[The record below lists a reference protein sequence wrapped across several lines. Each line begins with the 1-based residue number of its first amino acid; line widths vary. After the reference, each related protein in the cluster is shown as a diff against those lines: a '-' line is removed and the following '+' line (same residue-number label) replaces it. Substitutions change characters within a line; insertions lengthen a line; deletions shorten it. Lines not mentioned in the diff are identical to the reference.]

1 MINKLL
7 HIFLI
12 LILNIITS
20 SSTYAA
26 EVFNF
31 DVTEVEIIEEG
42 NKFIGKN
49 GGTATSSDGTIIKA
63 NNFEYDKLKNILIA
77 IGDVEIDDKKENII
91 ITSQKVTYFKN
102 KEFIFSEGQ
111 SQAINEGII
120 IDADNFEYNKIEDRK
135 IIFHSKL
142 ENDNMILNISDN
154 AGGIPENIMENIFKL
169 NYTTKETGTG
179 VGLYMSSQIVDKI
192 GGDIVVSN
200 IENGVRFS
208 ISLKSI

>member
-7 HIFLI
+7 YIFLI
-12 LILNIITS
+12 LILNIMTS
-20 SSTYAA
+20 SSIYAA

-42 NKFIGKN
+42 NKFLGKN
-49 GGTATSSDGTIIKA
+49 GGTATSNDGTVIKA

-120 IDADNFEYNKIEDRK
+120 IDADNFEYNKITNVIDANGDVKIDNKVK
-135 IIFHSKL
+135 II
-142 ENDNMILNISDN
+142 
-154 AGGIPENIMENIFKL
+154 
-169 NYTTKETGTG
+169 
-179 VGLYMSSQIVDKI
+179 
-192 GGDIVVSN
+192 
-200 IENGVRFS
+200 
-208 ISLKSI
+208 